1 MASLQRE
8 GGWKGHISEE
18 LQQQAKQR
26 ASPVVSQLLVSA
38 RKGFTEDVVRLLQE
52 GGTSNA
58 AIVDKVRLLNSETR
72 LLHLHQLLSWFSD
85 ALAFFGVPYQQN
97 ICEPHPFCMKETLW
111 WLIEWLCVCVWQ
123 SVHCGLRSVAANST
137 SHHSSFLCKGAWL
150 ARLPFW
156 FLHERVEDRRWRDN
170 SYCWRC
176 RFRNL
181 HEEMT
186 TFF

>member
-58 AIVDKVRLLNSETR
+58 AIVDKVGLLNSETR
-72 LLHLHQLLSWFSD
+72 LLHLHRLLS
-85 ALAFFGVPYQQN
+85 
-97 ICEPHPFCMKETLW
+97 
-111 WLIEWLCVCVWQ
+111 
-123 SVHCGLRSVAANST
+123 
-137 SHHSSFLCKGAWL
+137 
-150 ARLPFW
+150 
-156 FLHERVEDRRWRDN
+156 
-170 SYCWRC
+170 
-176 RFRNL
+176 
-181 HEEMT
+181 
-186 TFF
+186 